1 MKRAA
6 SPVVSPAVAALQS
19 NDEALYDYVD
29 QVIDAF
35 GRSEYGADADLSL
48 AAAFV
53 ETAIEIGVEPQSINS
68 EGISRV
74 ANRLLGRFGDDA
86 ESLTETVGALWCWL
100 SVIKDEEAPPKALP
114 QRRPLRRTGFEASRR
129 PARLRRGV

>member
-35 GRSEYGADADLSL
+35 GRSEFGADADLSL

-74 ANRLLGRFGDDA
+74 ANHLLGRYSDDHDT
-86 ESLTETVGALWCWL
+86 LTETVGALWCWL
-100 SVIKDEEAPPKALP
+100 SVIRKEEAPLHAAP
-114 QRRPLRRTGFEASRR
+114 QRRPVRRTGFEPRR